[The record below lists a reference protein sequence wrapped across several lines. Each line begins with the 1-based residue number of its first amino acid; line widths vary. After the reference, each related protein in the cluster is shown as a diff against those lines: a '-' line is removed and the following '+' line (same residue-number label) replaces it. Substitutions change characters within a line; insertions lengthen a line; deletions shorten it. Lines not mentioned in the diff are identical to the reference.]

1 MTRTQP
7 ASSTQTNDHG
17 HRSRAFP
24 EGKHTRLVF
33 AAAASVILMVSLAA
47 CSSGA
52 STGGGST
59 NSSSAASPSA
69 SAAPAGPT
77 LGAAFEVKQN
87 DGTAKITIVSATY
100 GPALGGAFDI
110 APKNG
115 GYLILD
121 VLWETSAG
129 TSSSNPLYIKAK
141 SADGREGDIA
151 LGVVSQLG
159 SGNVPTGDTS
169 RGNVGF
175 DIGAGPYTVVVT
187 DQLLQDKARLT
198 AVNASAR

>member
-1 MTRTQP
+1 
-7 ASSTQTNDHG
+7 
-17 HRSRAFP
+17 
-24 EGKHTRLVF
+24 
-33 AAAASVILMVSLAA
+33 MVSLAA
-47 CSSGA
+47 CSGGA
-52 STGGGST
+52 SAGGGST

-69 SAAPAGPT
+69 APAGPT
-77 LGAAFEVKQN
+77 LGAPFEVKQN
-87 DGTAKITIVSATY
+87 DGTAKITIVSASY

-121 VLWETSAG
+121 VLWETSTG

-151 LGVVSQLG
+151 LGVASQLG
-159 SGNVPTGDTS
+159 SGDVPPGDTS

-175 DIGAGPYTVVVT
+175 DIGAGPYTIVVT
-187 DQLLQDKARLT
+187 DQLLQEKARLT
-198 AVNASAR
+198 AVNASVR